1 MSDTTVNRGIDVFA
15 NLVYFWIA
23 LEVLG
28 VLLALG
34 MFVWIIKKWT

>member
-1 MSDTTVNRGIDVFA
+1 MSDTTINRGIDVFA
-15 NLVYFWIA
+15 NLVYFWVA

-34 MFVWIIKKWT
+34 AFIWIVKKWM

>member
-28 VLLALG
+28 ALLALG
-34 MFVWIIKKWT
+34 MLVWIVKKWM